1 MPSNTKII
9 NIKLNLG
16 TEEKPVIGDG
26 GKKQFL
32 KYNIKII
39 NLKTVFFLRP
49 QLQIILLLQTSLNF

>member
-26 GKKQFL
+26 GKPVIGDGGKKQFL
-32 KYNIKII
+32 
-39 NLKTVFFLRP
+39 NL
-49 QLQIILLLQTSLNF
+49 

>member
-26 GKKQFL
+26 GIKQFL

-49 QLQIILLLQTSLNF
+49 QLQVFHIEI